1 MFHNLLKV
9 RYVAVVIVVISILH
23 SVAFLV
29 MGTRVA
35 VQAYWHMFQEPAS
48 AMSRPGVEILHSLDF
63 LFISL
68 VLMVLALGIA
78 KLFFLQLSPTDVSSL
93 PNWLRIESISELK
106 IMLWETI
113 LTTLLIVGLSDLIR
127 DLFSPLAWSALIL
140 PVAILILAV
149 SLFFI
154 RKGDARRH

>member
-1 MFHNLLKV
+1 MFQHLLKV
-9 RYVAVVIVVISILH
+9 RYVAVVIVLISILH

-29 MGTRVA
+29 MGARVA
-35 VQAYWHMFQEPAS
+35 IEAYWHMATEPAN
-48 AMSRPGVEILHSLDF
+48 AMSRAGVEILHSLDF

-78 KLFFLQLSPTDVSSL
+78 KLFFLRLSPADVGNL
-93 PNWLRIESISELK
+93 PTWLRIESISELK

-127 DLFSPLAWSALIL
+127 ELFSPLQWSAIIL
-140 PVAILILAV
+140 PVAILILAL

-154 RKGDARRH
+154 RKGWG

>member
-1 MFHNLLKV
+1 MFEQLLKV
-9 RYVAVVIVVISILH
+9 RYVAVVIVLISILH

-35 VQAYWHMFQEPAS
+35 AQAYWHMFTEPAS

-78 KLFFLQLSPTDVSSL
+78 KLFFLQLSEHQVGNLPT
-93 PNWLRIESISELK
+93 WLRIESISELK
-106 IMLWETI
+106 VMLWETI

-127 DLFSPLAWSALIL
+127 ELFAPLAWSALIL
-140 PVAILILAV
+140 PIAIVLLAV

-154 RKGDARRH
+154 RKPGRA

>member
-1 MFHNLLKV
+1 MFEQLLKV
-9 RYVAVVIVVISILH
+9 RYVAVVIVLISIFH

-35 VQAYWHMFQEPAS
+35 AQAYWHMFTEPPS

-78 KLFFLQLSPTDVSSL
+78 KLFFLRLSPDQVGNL

-106 IMLWETI
+106 VMLWETI

-127 DLFSPLAWSALIL
+127 ELFSPLAWSALIL
-140 PVAILILAV
+140 PVAILLLAV

-154 RKGDARRH
+154 RKA